1 MRRLVL
7 LLALTACKAN
17 LSDGMDDGGVPGD
30 GPGTDA
36 GGDASTQLGSWGTP
50 TPLDITPVGDD
61 DPSATGDLLELYFNR
76 SSDIYVTKRAS
87 TSAAWDTPVVV
98 AELSSADGET
108 TPEVTYDGLTI
119 YFASNRAGGLGGND
133 IWISMRASR
142 ADAWGAPALVADLSS
157 PSADG
162 AANLTDP
169 FVVYIDSDRGGS
181 LDILVAQRSAPTGP
195 FSSPQLVT
203 PLNSTSD
210 EGNPMLA
217 PDKLTIYFDSNRAGD
232 GEIFAASRA
241 STTAAFA
248 APAKVMELSTTNSE
262 SDPWIS
268 PDNRTMYFTS
278 NRDGT
283 QRLWQTTR

>member
-1 MRRLVL
+1 M
-7 LLALTACKAN
+7 
-17 LSDGMDDGGVPGD
+17 DGGLAGD
-30 GPGTDA
+30 DAVTDA
-36 GGDASTQLGSWGTP
+36 RADGSTQLGSWGTP
-50 TPLDITPVGDD
+50 VPLDITPVGDD
-61 DPSATGDLLELYFNR
+61 DPTATGDLLELYFNR
-76 SSDIYVTKRAS
+76 SADIYMTKRAS
-87 TSAAWDTPVVV
+87 TSDPWDTPVAV
-98 AELSSADGET
+98 AELDSADTET

-133 IWISMRASR
+133 IWMSTRASR
-142 ADAWGAPALVADLSS
+142 ADAWGAPVLVSELSS
-157 PSADG
+157 PSAEG
-162 AANLTDP
+162 AATLTDP
-169 FVVYIDSDRGGS
+169 FVIYIDSDRGGS
-181 LDILVAQRSAPTGP
+181 LDILVAQRSAPTDA

-217 PDKLTIYFDSNRAGD
+217 SDKLTIYFDSNRAGD
-232 GEIFAASRA
+232 GEIFSATRA

-248 APAKVMELSTTNSE
+248 PPAKVTELSTADGE

-268 PDNRTMYFTS
+268 PDNRTLYFTS